1 MGEGAR
7 SLDKSDGPPQLER
20 EIESLREEM
29 TAIVEEIDRRREE
42 LFDWRL
48 QLRRHGVGPA
58 AAAAGVV
65 VGVGVLFGIAV
76 WHRRRSAALVDPDH
90 LTAADLA
97 AYASPSVTRMVLAAG
112 LSSAAGALAK
122 RLVRDYI

>member
-7 SLDKSDGPPQLER
+7 SVESDNPPQLER
-20 EIESLREEM
+20 EIEDLREEM
-29 TAIVEEIDRRREE
+29 TAIVDEIDRRREE

-65 VGVGVLFGIAV
+65 VAVGVLFGIAV
-76 WHRRRSAALVDPDH
+76 WHRRRTAARADPDH

-97 AYASPSVTRMVLAAG
+97 AYASPSLTRMVVAAA
-112 LSSAAGALAK
+112 LSSAAGAVAK
-122 RLVRDYI
+122 RLVRDLV

>member
-1 MGEGAR
+1 MGEGAG
-7 SLDKSDGPPQLER
+7 SLEQSESPPQLER
-20 EIESLREEM
+20 EIENLREEM

-65 VGVGVLFGIAV
+65 VAVGVLFGIAI
-76 WHRRRSAALVDPDH
+76 WHRRRAAALADPTH
-90 LTAADLA
+90 AHGRR
-97 AYASPSVTRMVLAAG
+97 PRRSVRRRA
-112 LSSAAGALAK
+112 
-122 RLVRDYI
+122 